1 MVAEPGLWILRAVEL
16 RSIRRKLEVAWHL
29 CSPNGSAEASSPVE
43 FSFVFIH
50 LRFRRAC
57 AFGACLVDLAL
68 CKFVS
73 SVVIAFVA
81 GWGFFFFCEI
91 LFLFFFFF

>member
-1 MVAEPGLWILRAVEL
+1 MVTEPGFWILRAIEL

-29 CSPNGSAEASSPVE
+29 CSPDGSAEASSPAE

-57 AFGACLVDLAL
+57 AFSACFIDLAL
-68 CKFVS
+68 CKLVS
-73 SVVIAFVA
+73 GVVVAFMAVRA
-81 GWGFFFFCEI
+81 LLPSRKI
-91 LFLFFFFF
+91 VLLFLFE